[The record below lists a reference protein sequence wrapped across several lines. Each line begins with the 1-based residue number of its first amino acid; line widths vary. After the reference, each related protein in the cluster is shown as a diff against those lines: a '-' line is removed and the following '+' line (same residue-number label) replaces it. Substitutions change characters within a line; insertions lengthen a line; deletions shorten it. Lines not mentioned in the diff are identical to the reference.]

1 MEIRIGELP
10 VYYHRTQ
17 WLAHQRMVLSLIRVS
32 SVYLIFFNH
41 CECDATFC
49 VRHVTVYSF
58 DWWFECSEL
67 LSPVF
72 DLWSLTIDYRMM
84 ISRDNNLS
92 NCVYVLTYLHIWPLL
107 VGIQDLE
114 ISLVK
119 IIISYNS
126 IYMADWQ
133 ACLFLAGDGSSAFV
147 A

>member
-10 VYYHRTQ
+10 VYHHRTQ

-32 SVYLIFFNH
+32 SVYLISFNH
-41 CECDATFC
+41 CECDATLC
-49 VRHVTVYSF
+49 TACYSLF
-58 DWWFECSEL
+58 FWLMIRVFRI

-72 DLWSLTIDYRMM
+72 DLWSLTIDYRMI

-119 IIISYNS
+119 IIISYNN
-126 IYMADWQ
+126 IYMADWR